1 MPNLQCPTIGRR
13 ALPAYNSTDL
23 GVSTMKFIV
32 ERIENDLVTLKT
44 PNANYR
50 NTFKCSSAADL
61 IVGKRVAGSVHAPA
75 RKIEAVSQGGNYVEP
90 LFGRPRRMQ
99 GLVLR
104 QNAMDNSLIVRT
116 AYETTVRLPPQQQA
130 SDYPMGSR
138 VGWDNADW
146 PEFTVEK
153 AATVAAEV

>member
-1 MPNLQCPTIGRR
+1 
-13 ALPAYNSTDL
+13 
-23 GVSTMKFIV
+23 MKFIV
-32 ERIENDLVTLKT
+32 ESIENDLLTLKA

-50 NTFKCSSAADL
+50 NTFKCSSAGDTA
-61 IVGKRVAGSVHAPA
+61 VGRRITGEIHAAA

-104 QNAMDNSLIVRT
+104 QNPGNNLLLVQT
-116 AYETTVRLPPQQQA
+116 GYKVTVRLPPQQTA
-130 SDYPMGSR
+130 ADYPVGSR

-146 PEFTVEK
+146 PEFIPEK
-153 AATVAAEV
+153 SALAAKL

>member
-1 MPNLQCPTIGRR
+1 
-13 ALPAYNSTDL
+13 
-23 GVSTMKFIV
+23 MKFIV
-32 ERIENDLVTLKT
+32 ENLENDLLTLKT

-50 NTFKCSSAADL
+50 NTFKCHNPSSL
-61 IVGKRVAGSVHAPA
+61 VVGKRIIGEVHAVA

-104 QNAMDNSLIVRT
+104 RNTADNSLCVQT
-116 AYETTVRLPPQQQA
+116 GYEVTVQLPPEQKA
-130 SDYPMGSR
+130 EDYPVGSR

-146 PEFTVEK
+146 TEFVLKNPTL
-153 AATVAAEV
+153 VAGKIISGP